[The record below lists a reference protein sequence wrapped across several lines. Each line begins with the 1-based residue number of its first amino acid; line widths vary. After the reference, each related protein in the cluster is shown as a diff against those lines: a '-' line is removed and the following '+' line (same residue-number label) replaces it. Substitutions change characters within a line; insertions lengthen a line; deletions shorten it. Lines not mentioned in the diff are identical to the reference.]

1 MAFVL
6 LFVELGDVSEKQI
19 STTAYGRFVFSS
31 SVNNATSVYMDLP
44 LFRPNTHL
52 IISSF
57 NENKRA
63 RTDLEYSISV
73 QRESG

>member
-1 MAFVL
+1 ML
-6 LFVELGDVSEKQI
+6 LFVELGDVSGKQI
-19 STTAYGRFVFSS
+19 PTTAYGRFIFSS
-31 SVNNATSVYMDLP
+31 SVNNAASVYMDFP
-44 LFRPNTHL
+44 LFRPNTHF